1 MENRFFSKNIN
12 DNLEN
17 LWYNICRKK
26 KTPANKPEQKN
37 KGENEMKTT
46 VTHTCGHK
54 EDIAVFGKRADREKK
69 IAWLES
75 QPCAECRAA
84 ESAEA
89 SKAAGMAALVGSPRQ
104 IAWAEDLRTESI
116 NAVQKIEARTET
128 EAVHKDRLIKY
139 LGSITSAAWWIEN
152 HGCAGSRM
160 IISRAIK
167 YAAEHGIDLTAEEET
182 VEAAETDEPVE

>member
-1 MENRFFSKNIN
+1 MTISK
-12 DNLEN
+12 
-17 LWYNICRKK
+17 ICGIIYAEKNTGEQAGTKK
-26 KTPANKPEQKN
+26 I

-84 ESAEA
+84 EAAEA
-89 SKAAGMAALVGSPRQ
+89 SKAAGMAALTGSPKQ

-167 YAAEHGIDLTAEEET
+167 YAAEHGIDLTADPAAET
-182 VEAAETDEPVE
+182 VEEPVE